1 MSKYFDRFPLTE
13 YNGETARNILT
24 KVDLSEQTKKD
35 LYTYFEFSLQE
46 GLTRPDILSNNYYN
60 NPDFD
65 WVFYLTNGIVDPYY
79 GFYLEQDNFAKYI
92 EKKYGSE
99 QNARETI
106 VFYRNNWYLLED
118 SSITNTAYDTLSFNV
133 QKYYKPILNTTQ
145 QAVRYERIKQDWIRS
160 TNGVV
165 ELTVED
171 VSEFNIG
178 DRINQST
185 VSATIRS
192 IDELNKILTVHHL
205 SGNFTVGALDPT
217 TITEVNLIH
226 RSISETEQAFWSAV
240 TAYEYE
246 EEENEKKK
254 QILVLPKDY
263 LAKFDSEF
271 KEKISQ

>member
-13 YNGETARNILT
+13 YKGETVRNILA
-24 KVDLSEQTKKD
+24 KVDLSDQTKKD
-35 LYTYFEFSLQE
+35 IYTYFEFSLQE
-46 GLTRPDILSNNYYN
+46 GLTRPDILSNNYYSS
-60 NPDFD
+60 PDFD
-65 WVFYLTNGIVDPYY
+65 WVFYLTNSVVDPYY
-79 GFYLEQDNFAKYI
+79 AFYLEQDNFTKYI

-99 QNARETI
+99 QNARDTI

-118 SSITNTAYDTLSFNV
+118 SSITSTAYDALDFEI

-145 QAVRYERIKQDWIRS
+145 QVVRYERIKQDWIRS

-171 VSEFNIG
+171 VTEFEVG

-192 IDELNKILTVHHL
+192 IDEQNNILTVHHL
-205 SGNFTVGALDPT
+205 SGNFVVGGLGST

-226 RSISETEQAFWSAV
+226 RSISEAEQAFWSAV

-254 QILVLPKDY
+254 QIFVLPKEY
-263 LAKFDSEF
+263 LSKFDSEF